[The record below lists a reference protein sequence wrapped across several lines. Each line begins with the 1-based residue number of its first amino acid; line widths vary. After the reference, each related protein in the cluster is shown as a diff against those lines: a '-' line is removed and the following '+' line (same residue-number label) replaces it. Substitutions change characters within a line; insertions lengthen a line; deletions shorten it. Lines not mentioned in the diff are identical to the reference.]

1 MGQKVNPKIFRIG
14 ILSSWSSKWF
24 SDNDYAKNL
33 EEDVKL
39 KKFFRIN
46 LKDAGLSLV
55 EIERSVGKIDINL
68 HAAKPGLII
77 GKGGKAVE
85 DLKSKAQRS
94 ILSNQKVQVN
104 INIQEVSKPNLSAE
118 IMLQNMKVDI
128 EKRMPYRR
136 VMKRAIDLI
145 RKAGAL
151 GVKVQISGRLNGAE
165 IARRETLS
173 EGKVPL
179 HTIRADIDYARGAA
193 ATTYGS
199 VGIKVW
205 IYKGE
210 IFNKDNNKHVSS

>member
-14 ILSSWSSKWF
+14 IISTWSSKWF
-24 SDNDYAKNL
+24 SDSDYAKNL

-39 KKFFRIN
+39 KKFFRKH
-46 LKDAGLSLV
+46 LQDAGLALI

-85 DLKSKAQRS
+85 DLKAKVQRS
-94 ILSNQKVQVN
+94 ILLGQKAQVN

-118 IMLQNMKVDI
+118 IMLTNMKVDI

-145 RKAGAL
+145 RKAGAP
-151 GVKVQISGRLNGAE
+151 GVKVQVGGRLNGAE
-165 IARRETLS
+165 IARTETLS
-173 EGKVPL
+173 EGKIPL
-179 HTIRADIDYARGAA
+179 HTMRADIDYARGAA

-210 IFNKDNNKHVSS
+210 VFNKDNNKNVSS